1 MSRGNGHG
9 SITRGDI
16 ESKLRSIRD
25 SIEPVGDQAVGG
37 LKALIPVI
45 AAVVVVAAYV
55 IGRKSGKKRRAIIEI
70 RRI

>member
-1 MSRGNGHG
+1 MSKGNGSG
-9 SITRGDI
+9 SITRSDI

-25 SIEPVGDQAVGG
+25 SIEPVGDQAVGS
-37 LKALIPVI
+37 LKAVIPVI

-55 IGRKSGKKRRAIIEI
+55 IGRRSGKKRRAIIEI

>member
-9 SITRGDI
+9 SITRSDI

>member
-45 AAVVVVAAYV
+45 AAVVVVTAYV